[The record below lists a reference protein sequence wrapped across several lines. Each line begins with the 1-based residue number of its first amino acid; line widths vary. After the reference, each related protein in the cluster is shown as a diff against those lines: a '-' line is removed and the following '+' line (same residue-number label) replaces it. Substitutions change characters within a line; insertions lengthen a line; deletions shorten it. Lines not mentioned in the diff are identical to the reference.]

1 VTSKERSAPNEEE
14 QQTLGVR
21 EVIGS
26 IMAAGLGVQ
35 SQANRERDFKRGK
48 AWQYVVAGLL
58 ATLVFI
64 LSVFGVVQLVLGLT
78 SQG

>member
-1 VTSKERSAPNEEE
+1 
-14 QQTLGVR
+14 
-21 EVIGS
+21 
-26 IMAAGLGVQ
+26 MAAGLGVQ